1 MGAVRGCLGQVAPSA
16 TTLADAYTVPSGKY
30 ATVKIVVCNR
40 AGAADTY
47 RVAVSPG
54 GASIADSHYRA
65 YDMEI
70 AANDSVVS
78 APIMVGALDVIRVYS
93 TNGSMSFGVTGVE
106 KESD

>member
-1 MGAVRGCLGQVAPSA
+1 MATVRGCLGQVAPSA
-16 TTLADAYTVPSGKY
+16 TTLTSAYTVPSGKY
-30 ATVKIVVCNR
+30 ATVKVVACNR
-40 AGAADTY
+40 SATPDTY

-78 APIMVGALDVIRVYS
+78 APLMVGALDVIRVYS
-93 TNGSMSFGVTGVE
+93 TNGSMTFGVTGVE
-106 KESD
+106 KEND